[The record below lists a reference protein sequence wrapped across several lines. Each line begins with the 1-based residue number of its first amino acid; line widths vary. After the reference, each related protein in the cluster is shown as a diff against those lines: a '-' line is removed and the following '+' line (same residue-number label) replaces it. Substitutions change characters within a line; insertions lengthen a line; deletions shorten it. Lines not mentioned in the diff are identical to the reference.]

1 MPHVTSATA
10 RGFSLDP
17 RALDQLEWLTVTGA
31 RTIGAAVPKSVFVR
45 FAIDQLTRRMSQL
58 VGGGDAAAVRQ
69 ALETLPA
76 FARCA
81 PAGAPQV
88 SAGECGAPWADAT
101 DAAREG
107 QRT

>member
-31 RTIGAAVPKSVFVR
+31 RAIGAAVPKSVFVR
-45 FAIDQLTRRMSQL
+45 FALDQLTRHLSQL
-58 VGGGDAAAVRQ
+58 ASTGNAAALRQ
-69 ALETLPA
+69 AFEPLPS

-81 PAGAPQV
+81 PAGAAQA
-88 SAGECGAPWADAT
+88 SIGECGAPWADAS
-101 DAAREG
+101 DAARDG
-107 QRT
+107 GRA

>member
-17 RALDQLEWLTVTGA
+17 RALDQLEWLTVASA

-58 VGGGDAAAVRQ
+58 VSVGDAAAVRQ

-88 SAGECGAPWADAT
+88 SAGECGAPWADASAT
-101 DAAREG
+101 TQKG
-107 QRT
+107 QLT